1 MILKSSNYNNEK
13 KIETKWSE
21 RSTLVH
27 PKLYV
32 RSFVPQIIS
41 ARVIIKGKR
50 VNTVNRGA
58 GYGLEKPCGYHFEGD
73 NFRAIG

>member
-1 MILKSSNYNNEK
+1 MVVLKNSNYNNTK
-13 KIETKWSE
+13 KTETKRSK

-41 ARVIIKGKR
+41 ARVILIKGKR
-50 VNTVNRGA
+50 VRRGA
-58 GYGLEKPCGYHFEGD
+58 GYSLEVPCEYHFERD

>member
-1 MILKSSNYNNEK
+1 MVMLKNSNYNNTK
-13 KIETKWSE
+13 KTETKWGK

-41 ARVIIKGKR
+41 ARLIIKGKR
-50 VNTVNRGA
+50 VNRGA
-58 GYGLEKPCGYHFEGD
+58 GYGLEVPCEYHFQRD

>member
-1 MILKSSNYNNEK
+1 MVILKSSNYNNEK
-13 KIETKWSE
+13 KIETKWSK

-50 VNTVNRGA
+50 VNRGA
-58 GYGLEKPCGYHFEGD
+58 GYGLEVPCEYHFQRD

>member
-1 MILKSSNYNNEK
+1 MLKNSNYKNTK
-13 KIETKWSE
+13 KTETKRSK

-41 ARVIIKGKR
+41 EITCAVLSY
-50 VNTVNRGA
+50 VS
-58 GYGLEKPCGYHFEGD
+58 
-73 NFRAIG
+73 

>member
-1 MILKSSNYNNEK
+1 MAFCLILDYPLYFKIKNTRAVMLKNSNYKNTK
-13 KIETKWSE
+13 KTETKRSK

-41 ARVIIKGKR
+41 EITCAVLSY
-50 VNTVNRGA
+50 VS
-58 GYGLEKPCGYHFEGD
+58 
-73 NFRAIG
+73 

>member
-1 MILKSSNYNNEK
+1 MVILKSSNYNNEK
-13 KIETKWSE
+13 KIETKWSK

-41 ARVIIKGKR
+41 ARVILIKGKC
-50 VNTVNRGA
+50 VHRGA
-58 GYGLEKPCGYHFEGD
+58 GYSLEVPCEYHFERD
-73 NFRAIG
+73 NFRGVA

>member
-1 MILKSSNYNNEK
+1 M
-13 KIETKWSE
+13 
-21 RSTLVH
+21 
-27 PKLYV
+27 
-32 RSFVPQIIS
+32 PQIIS

-58 GYGLEKPCGYHFEGD
+58 GYGLEKPCEFEGD